1 MACAF
6 TATPPAVRLPGPGER
21 SLPTHAPRS
30 PEDAKAAAGYVD
42 PKVRMPST
50 LPSSLLSTGGR
61 VHALRSEISTA
72 LDVPFAS
79 RWRPGA
85 APVVWHSGVLRS
97 VAQRLARPVIV
108 GPGPLLSP
116 YDTPGTGMA
125 SLRVDHA
132 GHATCLGQV
141 DTEALLRAR
150 TFGRNRFSRRTVE
163 AISEALSGLAD
174 PSLILAEGAV
184 AHSGARRRAFVMRV
198 LAAHP
203 DRTFLVAGSGG
214 CADLSP
220 SLSPHLRVIPSP
232 IDPWALFERVRRV
245 FVDDWTVACEAR
257 LAGCDVARAGDASAP
272 PTMQE
277 LVALRYGTG
286 IHYFDPWTRAPIG
299 FGDCLDRVA
308 WLRDRFADNETRTVL
323 VGISGWKRPVLDAFM
338 VGPQGPPIH
347 TMTAEDAVAAARAHQ
362 AQVRVWAT
370 RMPERLGPLCAEAGV
385 PLARIEDGF
394 LRSVGLGAG
403 LAPGASIVVDD
414 RGIYYDPR
422 TESRLA
428 FLLRTS
434 GFPPDLVA
442 RAKALRELVIAR
454 RLTKYNVGL
463 TDESGDW
470 PSDRR
475 IVLVP
480 GQVEDDASVMHGSP
494 VVRSNRNL
502 LRAARARN
510 PDAFLLYKPH
520 PDVEAGF
527 RTGAIPEAEA
537 LTLADRIVGGL
548 SIVDLLDRVDH
559 VETMTSL
566 AGFEALI
573 RGRTVAVHGRPFY
586 AGWGLTEDLAP
597 GADRGR
603 RLALDELVAG
613 ALLLYPLYLD
623 PVTLKP
629 CSAERLL
636 DRLAAARDAAGPSR
650 LAMSRTAI
658 LTMRMRYALLNPLIR
673 RLRAKRGVERF
684 PDRKP

>member
-1 MACAF
+1 M
-6 TATPPAVRLPGPGER
+6 
-21 SLPTHAPRS
+21 
-30 PEDAKAAAGYVD
+30 AAAGYAGA
-42 PKVRMPST
+42 KVSMPST

-61 VHALRSEISTA
+61 VHALRFEISAA
-72 LDVPFAS
+72 LGVPFAG

-85 APVVWHSGVLRS
+85 APVVWESGAVRRI
-97 VAQRLARPVIV
+97 VQRFAAPVIV

-116 YDTPGTGMA
+116 YDTPGTGMS

-132 GHATCLGQV
+132 GRAAGLDRI

-150 TFGRNRFSRRTVE
+150 TFGRNRFSPRTGGT
-163 AISEALSGLAD
+163 ISDALSGLAD
-174 PSLILAEGAV
+174 PSLILVEGAV
-184 AHSGARRRAFVMRV
+184 AESGARLRAFVMRV
-198 LAAHP
+198 LAARP
-203 DRTFLVAGSGG
+203 GGTFLVAGSGG
-214 CADLSP
+214 CTGLSP
-220 SLSPHLRVIPSP
+220 SLSPRLRILSSP
-232 IDPWALFERVRRV
+232 VDPWALFERVRRV
-245 FVDDWTVACEAR
+245 FVDDWAAACEAR
-257 LAGCDVARAGDASAP
+257 LAGCEVARPGDPSTP
-272 PTMQE
+272 PTTHD

-286 IHYFDPWTRAPIG
+286 IHYFDPWTRASIG
-299 FGDCLDRVA
+299 FEDCLERVA

-347 TMTAEDAVAAARAHQ
+347 AMTAEDAVAAARAHQ

-428 FLLRTS
+428 FLLWTS
-434 GFPPDLVA
+434 TFPPDLVA
-442 RAKALRELVIAR
+442 RATALRELVIAR

-463 TDESGDW
+463 TDEPGDW
-470 PSDRR
+470 PRDRR

-494 VVRSNRNL
+494 VVRSNRDL

-510 PDAFLLYKPH
+510 RDAFLLYKPH

-548 SIVDLLDRVDH
+548 SIVDLLDRADH

-573 RGRTVAVHGRPFY
+573 RGRSVAVHGRPFY

-629 CSAERLL
+629 CSAEQLL

-650 LAMSRTAI
+650 LAMSPAAI
-658 LTMRMRYALLNPLIR
+658 LTMRARYALLNPLIR

>member
-1 MACAF
+1 MSAI
-6 TATPPAVRLPGPGER
+6 
-21 SLPTHAPRS
+21 
-30 PEDAKAAAGYVD
+30 
-42 PKVRMPST
+42 

-61 VHALRSEISTA
+61 VHALRSEISGA
-72 LDVPFAS
+72 LDVPFAAC
-79 RWRPGA
+79 WRPGVV
-85 APVVWHSGVLRS
+85 PVVWNSGIFRGIADSLS
-97 VAQRLARPVIV
+97 RPVIV
-108 GPGPLLSP
+108 GPGSLLSP
-116 YDTPGTGMA
+116 YDTPRTGMA
-125 SLRVDHA
+125 SLRIVCDGRA
-132 GHATCLGQV
+132 AEGPQIDV
-141 DTEALLRAR
+141 QALMRAR
-150 TFGRNRFSRRTVE
+150 TFGRNRFPNRTAG
-163 AISEALSGLAD
+163 AISEVLSGLAG
-174 PSLILAEGAV
+174 PALILAEGAV
-184 AHSGARRRAFVMRV
+184 ARSTAHLRAFVMRV
-198 LAAHP
+198 LAADP
-203 DRTFLVAGSGG
+203 DGTFLVAGSDG
-214 CADLSP
+214 CGSLSP
-220 SLSPHLRVIPSP
+220 SLSPRMRVLPSP
-232 IDPWALFERVRRV
+232 VDPWALFERVRRV
-245 FVDDWTVACEAR
+245 FVDDWATACEAR
-257 LAGCDVARAGDASAP
+257 LAGCDVVRPGDASAP
-272 PTMQE
+272 PTTRE
-277 LVALRYGTG
+277 LVNLRYRKGV
-286 IHYFDPWTRAPIG
+286 HYFDPWTRMPIG
-299 FGDCLDRVA
+299 FEDCLDRVA
-308 WLRDRFADNETRTVL
+308 WLRDRFAENETRTVL

-347 TMTAEDAVAAARAHQ
+347 TMTAEDAVAAARAHR
-362 AQVRVWAT
+362 AQIRVWAT
-370 RMPERLGPLCAEAGV
+370 RMPEQLGTRCAEAGV

-414 RGIYYDPR
+414 LGIYYDPR

-434 GFPPDLVA
+434 TFPPELVA
-442 RAKALRELVIAR
+442 RAKALRDLVIAR

-463 TDESGDW
+463 TDVSGDW
-470 PSDRR
+470 PQDRR

-494 VVRSNRNL
+494 VVRSNRDL

-527 RTGAIPEAEA
+527 RTGAIPEAET

-548 SIVDLLDRVDH
+548 SIVDLLDRADH

-573 RGRTVAVHGRPFY
+573 RGRSVAVHGRPFY

-623 PVTLKP
+623 PITLKP
-629 CSAERLL
+629 CSAEQLL

-650 LAMSRTAI
+650 LAMSPTAI
-658 LTMRMRYALLNPLIR
+658 LTMRVRYALLNPLIR
-673 RLRAKRGVERF
+673 RLRSKRGVERF
-684 PDRKP
+684 PERKP